1 MTTYTVTGMSCQGCA
16 NSVTNA
22 IKAVAPD
29 ANVSVDLDGRKVTVD
44 GFDDDT
50 AVAQAV
56 ADAGF
61 EYGGVA

>member
-22 IKAVAPD
+22 IKAAAPGAD
-29 ANVSVDLDGRKVTVD
+29 VSVDLDGKKVTVD
-44 GFDDDT
+44 GFDDDA